1 LLLQLENINESKSA
15 TTNRKETPAKSIF
28 KQQQIQHP
36 SNKTNEMKEQKVVDF

>member
-1 LLLQLENINESKSA
+1 LLLQLENINKSKSA

-28 KQQQIQHP
+28 KQQQHP